1 MAAYDPLKL
10 DDFEMPKDK
19 EGFDFY
25 IRRKVLKIFGGSFHV
40 YDARDNLVFFSSQKA
55 FKLKEDI
62 RVFSDESM
70 SEECLVIKARSIIDF
85 GAAYDVVDSPS
96 GEKLGAFRRKG
107 LKSILKD
114 SWEMLDNDDQL
125 VARLEEKSGCLALF
139 GRFLAPGFLPQTYQF
154 EVGGALAAT
163 YVQRFNPFVFKLN
176 VRLEEGS
183 RDVLDPRMALAAGML
198 LTVIEGRQ
206 E

>member
-1 MAAYDPLKL
+1 MAAYL
-10 DDFEMPKDK
+10 DQFESPKQGD
-19 EGFDFY
+19 FDFY
-25 IRRKVLKIFGGSFHV
+25 IRRKVLKLFGGSFHV
-40 YDARDNLVFFSSQKA
+40 YDSKDNLVFFSSQKA

-70 SEECLVIKARSIIDF
+70 SQECLVIKARSIIDF
-85 GAAYDVVDSPS
+85 GAAYDVVDSSS

-107 LKSILKD
+107 FKSMLKD

-139 GRFLAPGFLPQTYQF
+139 GRFVAPGFLPQTYQF
-154 EVGGALAAT
+154 EVGGKLAVT
-163 YVQRFNPFVFKLN
+163 YVQRFNPLIFKLN
-176 VRLEEGS
+176 VRLEQGS
-183 RDVLDPRMALAAGML
+183 GDILDPRMALAAGML

-206 E
+206 Q

>member
-1 MAAYDPLKL
+1 MAADDPLKL

-114 SWEMLDNDDQL
+114 SWEMHHSPNLRFSTRGHVDQW
-125 VARLEEKSGCLALF
+125 
-139 GRFLAPGFLPQTYQF
+139 
-154 EVGGALAAT
+154 
-163 YVQRFNPFVFKLN
+163 
-176 VRLEEGS
+176 
-183 RDVLDPRMALAAGML
+183 L
-198 LTVIEGRQ
+198 LTTVWTDSYCRITRWIFVSLVFFISPTEKLLSGRILRSTPNNKS
-206 E
+206 EAD

>member
-62 RVFSDESM
+62 RVFSDESNPF
-70 SEECLVIKARSIIDF
+70 RS
-85 GAAYDVVDSPS
+85 
-96 GEKLGAFRRKG
+96 R
-107 LKSILKD
+107 
-114 SWEMLDNDDQL
+114 
-125 VARLEEKSGCLALF
+125 
-139 GRFLAPGFLPQTYQF
+139 
-154 EVGGALAAT
+154 LAAIT
-163 YVQRFNPFVFKLN
+163 
-176 VRLEEGS
+176 RLVGPSVAS
-183 RDVLDPRMALAAGML
+183 RTPPTGAHFFPHPPLS
-198 LTVIEGRQ
+198 
-206 E
+206 